1 MKKTL
6 YLKFILAYFIFGVF
20 GFIIITTFVPNMIKD
35 HLVREKA
42 DSLYSEA
49 TLIANTYA
57 SGLYNSETTLETV
70 KVQLDALSVYL
81 NSTIRIIN
89 PSGRLVLDTTM
100 PLDVEK
106 IIIVDDFD
114 PTVTKGSYYTIDTF
128 FDDFEQEMLSVIAPI
143 TSNYKV
149 KGYVVIHSSMADI
162 EESAAGL
169 LNISYITLI
178 ILFLLSMIILIFF
191 TEIVYVPL
199 KKITY
204 ATEQY
209 ASGNM
214 RYEFQVE
221 SEDEIGYLAA
231 CLQFMASEIARS
243 EDDQKKFVANVS
255 HDFRS
260 PLTSIR
266 GFLEAMIDGTIPPEM
281 HEKYLKIVLN
291 ETERLTKL
299 TNSLLTLNNLN
310 TRGMMLDKSDFD
322 INGVIRKTAA
332 SFEGTCA
339 PKNMGIEL
347 VLSGDQLYVNADLDK
362 IQQVLYNLIDNAIK
376 FSHHNSSIRVETS
389 EKKNKIFVSVKDT
402 GIGIPKEDLKLIWD
416 RFYKSD
422 SSRGKDK
429 KGTGLGLSI
438 VKEIITA
445 HGEHINVI
453 STQGVGSEFIFSLKK
468 SQYHDE
474 ED

>member
-6 YLKFILAYFIFGVF
+6 YLKFLLAYFIFGVF
-20 GFIIITTFVPNMIKD
+20 GFIIVTTFVPNMTRE
-35 HLVREKA
+35 HLIREKA
-42 DSLYSEA
+42 DNLYSEA

-57 SGLYNSETTLETV
+57 SGLYTSEASLETV
-70 KVQLDALSVYL
+70 KIQLDSLAVYL
-81 NSTIRIIN
+81 SSVIRIIN
-89 PSGRLVLDTTM
+89 PSGRLVLDTNS
-100 PLDVEK
+100 PLNVEDVVMIEN
-106 IIIVDDFD
+106 FD
-114 PTVTKGSYYTIDTF
+114 PTATSGSYYLVDNF
-128 FDDFEQEMLSVIAPI
+128 FGNFDSEVLTVMAPI

-149 KGYVVIHSSMADI
+149 KGYVVIHCDMIDI
-162 EESAAGL
+162 EESCVSL

-178 ILFLLSMIILIFF
+178 ILFLLSIIILIFF
-191 TEIVYVPL
+191 TEIVYIPL
-199 KKITY
+199 RKITH

-209 ASGNM
+209 AAGNM
-214 RYEFQVE
+214 HYEFQVE

-231 CLQFMASEIARS
+231 CLNYMASEIARS

-266 GFLEAMIDGTIPPEM
+266 GYLEAMLDGTIPPQM
-281 HEKYLKIVLN
+281 HEKYLNIVLN

-310 TRGMMLDKSDFD
+310 TRGILLEKTDFD
-322 INGVIRKTAA
+322 INQVIRNTAVA
-332 SFEGTCA
+332 FEGTCRNKTIA
-339 PKNMGIEL
+339 IEV
-347 VLSGDQLYVNADLDK
+347 VLTGNIMYVNADMGK

-376 FSHHNSSIRVETS
+376 FSHHNSVIKIETS
-389 EKKNKIFVSVKDT
+389 EKKNKLFVSIKDT
-402 GIGIPKEDLKLIWD
+402 GIGIPKDDLKFIWD

-422 SSRGKDK
+422 LSRGKDK

-438 VKEIITA
+438 VKEIINA

-453 STQGVGSEFIFSLKK
+453 STEGVGSEFIFSLACSKK
-468 SQYHDE
+468 NDE
-474 ED
+474 VD

>member
-6 YLKFILAYFIFGVF
+6 YLKFILAYLIFGVF
-20 GFIIITTFVPNMIKD
+20 GLVIVTTFVPSMTRE
-35 HLVREKA
+35 HLIREKA
-42 DSLYSEA
+42 DNLYSEA

-57 SGLYNSETTLETV
+57 SGLYTSETSLETV
-70 KVQLDALSVYL
+70 KMQLDALAVYL

-89 PSGRLVLDTTM
+89 PSGRLVLDTNT
-100 PLDVEK
+100 PLNVEEVVV
-106 IIIVDDFD
+106 IENFD
-114 PTVTKGSYYTIDTF
+114 PAANSGSYYMVGDF
-128 FDDFEQEMLSVIAPI
+128 FGNFDSEVLTVMAPI
-143 TSNYKV
+143 TSDYKV
-149 KGYVVIHSSMADI
+149 KGYVVIHSNMTDI
-162 EESAAGL
+162 MESCNSL
-169 LNISYITLI
+169 VNISFITLI
-178 ILFLLSMIILIFF
+178 VLFLLSLIILIFF

-199 KKITY
+199 RKITY

-214 RYEFQVE
+214 HYEFQVE

-231 CLQFMASEIARS
+231 CLNYMASEIAHS

-266 GFLEAMIDGTIPPEM
+266 GYLEAMLDGTIPPKM
-281 HEKYLKIVLN
+281 HEKYLNIVLN
-291 ETERLTKL
+291 ETDRLTKL

-310 TRGMMLDKSDFD
+310 TKGMLLDYSDFD
-322 INGVIRKTAA
+322 INQVIRNTAA
-332 SFEGTCA
+332 SFEGTCRRKTIA
-339 PKNMGIEL
+339 IEL
-347 VLSGDQLYVNADLDK
+347 VLTGDVMYVHADMGK

-376 FSHHNSSIRVETS
+376 FSHQDSVIKVETS
-389 EKKNKIFVSVKDT
+389 EKKNKLFVSVKDT
-402 GIGIPKEDLKLIWD
+402 GIGIPKEDLKMIWD

-422 SSRGKDK
+422 LSRGKDK

-438 VKEIITA
+438 VKEIINA
-445 HGEHINVI
+445 HNENINVI
-453 STQGVGSEFIFSLKK
+453 STPGVGSEFIFSLQESDKN
-468 SQYHDE
+468 DE